1 METSCSPAFALHL
14 EDQILKNLSQL
25 KSALLTI
32 LALSFIVTFS
42 AGCDD
47 SGDNLESFV
56 INQPFEVGNLV
67 FNLQPESLAEVGFDT
82 VPDETST
89 VRIDVFSTNPPSGD
103 SLLLTETL
111 ALGDTINLSDVSI
124 TAESVL
130 ITAFDENNLP
140 LGTLFSDLDFFTGE
154 TATIDLNDFVPST
167 FNSAVVSPD
176 VIDLEIDIFAFVLT
190 DEQQVSASGDISG
203 DTFDLP
209 INANSTS
216 FIVADPSLIEVSPT
230 GLISTD
236 FGDEDVLGGST
247 EVTATYT
254 FQDTQISDTFT
265 VNIRNFSVVNSAL
278 SIIAQG
284 GIYDEGF
291 GVAFVD
297 NTGTQQSVSDQVV
310 FALQNPIQGVS
321 ITDDGVIQVSEDTP
335 VGDFNV
341 VATFADTES
350 GITFSRVIPFTVISS
365 LDV

>member
-1 METSCSPAFALHL
+1 M
-14 EDQILKNLSQL
+14 KNLSQL

-32 LALSFIVTFS
+32 FALSFIVTFS

-47 SGDNLESFV
+47 NGDNLESFV
-56 INQPFEVGNLV
+56 FNQPFEVGNLV
-67 FNLQPESLAEVGFDT
+67 FNLQPESQAQVGFDT

-89 VRIDVFSTNPPSGD
+89 VRFDVFSTNPPSD
-103 SLLLTETL
+103 TSLLFTETL
-111 ALGDTINLSDVSI
+111 PLNETLTFSDVPI
-124 TAESVL
+124 TAQSVL

-140 LGTLFSDLDFFTGE
+140 LGTLFSGLDFFTGE
-154 TATIDLNDFVPST
+154 TATIDLNAFVPSV
-167 FNSAVVSPD
+167 FSSATVSPN
-176 VIDLEIDIFAFVLT
+176 VIDLELDILASVVT
-190 DEQQVSASGDISG
+190 DEEQVSVSGVIAE
-203 DTFDLP
+203 DTFELP
-209 INANSTS
+209 INADSTS
-216 FIVADPSLIEVSPT
+216 FIVADPSLVEVSPV
-230 GLISTD
+230 GLVSTE
-236 FGDEDVLGGST
+236 FEAADVLGGST

-265 VNIRNFSVVNSAL
+265 VNVRNFSVINAASN
-278 SIIAQG
+278 IIAQG

-297 NTGTQQSVSDQVV
+297 TTGTQQSISDQLV

-341 VATFADTES
+341 VATFANSVS